1 MTSQKH
7 GLSYYGTRNM
17 EDTMIQL
24 TDTAR
29 KELDTFF
36 ADKKKDPIRIYLSA
50 G

>member
-1 MTSQKH
+1 
-7 GLSYYGTRNM
+7 
-17 EDTMIQL
+17 MIQL

-36 ADKKKDPIRIYLSA
+36 ADTNKDPIRIYLSA

>member
-1 MTSQKH
+1 
-7 GLSYYGTRNM
+7 M

-24 TDTAR
+24 TDNAR
-29 KELDTFF
+29 KELDSFF